1 MKSKKL
7 IIYLIITVSCA
18 IAIFMLSSQDKT
30 TSGTNSLSILTAI
43 AEFLSKTFHINIG
56 DDNIRR
62 LHNLFRKMA
71 HFSIY
76 TILSIF
82 AYNTFQVVIS
92 QKKYV
97 VVATFAF
104 CLLTAITD
112 ELHQIFVPGRS
123 GEVRD
128 VLIDTLGVCF
138 GLVLV
143 WLGNEIMQRIR
154 KTK

>member
-1 MKSKKL
+1 
-7 IIYLIITVSCA
+7 
-18 IAIFMLSSQDKT
+18 MLSSQDKT